1 MMLFDIV
8 FTGRPEKNP
17 TQCFKVQKKKKYT
30 HTHTHTHT
38 HRDTAHVI
46 KSWNIKFWITFS
58 FAFNSLNDYFQV
70 IFSRKSIFCTKTLH
84 SLQEESSGFHCSM
97 TFLNLS
103 KSLISFRLLGTKSHF
118 LGPRFEILSV
128 LWYTVFIRGLEN
140 WEFCLR
146 F

>member
-1 MMLFDIV
+1 MLDDVIWHCIYRSPWKKANTV
-8 FTGRPEKNP
+8 L
-17 TQCFKVQKKKKYT
+17 QSAKKKKKKI
-30 HTHTHTHT
+30 HTHTRT
-38 HRDTAHVI
+38 DTAHVI

-70 IFSRKSIFCTKTLH
+70 IFSRKSIFYTKTLH
-84 SLQEESSGFHCSM
+84 NLQEESSGFHCLM

-103 KSLISFRLLGTKSHF
+103 NSLISFRLLGTKSHF

-128 LWYTVFIRGLEN
+128 PWYTVFIRGLEN